1 MCGPECIDSFTNPLT
16 PSYRP
21 PKGGYVLDRLP
32 DSIAT
37 DQLQW
42 AWANRKR
49 RTNNNA
55 AAAITEVVGLLRLN
69 GVEITQSLVTELR
82 NAVTAQWCAAQ
93 PERCKKQVSQPK
105 LSRRIE
111 SSESAPR
118 ITTRKT
124 RRSGGCSSC
133 GGSSIR

>member
-1 MCGPECIDSFTNPLT
+1 M
-16 PSYRP
+16 
-21 PKGGYVLDRLP
+21 LDRLP

-133 GGSSIR
+133 GGGSIR